1 MRKFFLFILSTA
13 LLAAFSAFAAS
24 AVPSTSSAPAVS
36 STQSAPTAASTTLPP
51 KPALPEVDALT
62 LHKFARAYE
71 GLHRLRAEYDVKIKA
86 VASATQ
92 QQAIKREENVAMRQH
107 INQHMPLAEY
117 IKMSK
122 AVSANPNL
130 RRRLIVI
137 LKANLEQKADP
148 EQTVSKAQDGG

>member
-1 MRKFFLFILSTA
+1 MRKFSLFILSAT

-24 AVPSTSSAPAVS
+24 AVS
-36 STQSAPTAASTTLPP
+36 STQSAPAAASTALPP

-86 VASATQ
+86 AASATQ
-92 QQAIKREENVAMRQH
+92 RKAIKREENVAMGRH
-107 INQHMPLAEY
+107 IGKHMPLAEY

-122 AVSANPNL
+122 AVSANPDL

-148 EQTVSKAQDGG
+148 EQTVPKAQDGG